1 MLKIGIV
8 GCGAIGSFITKK
20 VVDGTIKNTKI
31 IAIYDRNLDKAEKL
45 SKMSGAKICSSV
57 DELVKKDLDL
67 VVEAASIKAVEEV
80 AEKSLMNNK
89 DVLIMSVG
97 ALANKEIFLK
107 LKNLAKSV
115 GRKIYLPSGAIGG
128 LDAIKA
134 MRLGEIKEVILKT
147 TKPVNALKD
156 ALKNLGYKI
165 EEIKNPVIVFEGDV
179 FEAIKKFPANINV
192 AVTLSIAAEFPTKV
206 VIVADPNAKLNR
218 HEIFVKSSIGNL
230 KVCVENV
237 PFEENPKTSAL
248 AAYSAVR
255 LIRDLAEPVKVG
267 T

>member
-20 VVDGTIKNTKI
+20 VVDGTIKNAKI
-31 IAIYDRNLDKAEKL
+31 SAIYDRNLDKAEKL
-45 SKMSGAKICSSV
+45 SKMSEAKICSSV
-57 DELVKKDLDL
+57 DELVKENLDL
-67 VVEAASIKAVEEV
+67 VVEAASIRAVEEV
-80 AEKSLMNNK
+80 AEKSLKNKK

-97 ALANKEIFLK
+97 ALADKNLFLK
-107 LKNLAKSV
+107 LQNLAKSV

-128 LDAIKA
+128 LDAVKA
-134 MRLGEIKEVILKT
+134 MRLGKIEEVILKT
-147 TKPVNALKD
+147 TKPVNALED
-156 ALKNLGYKI
+156 ALKNLGYNT
-165 EEIKNPVIVFEGDV
+165 EDIKEPVVVFEGDV
-179 FEAIKKFPANINV
+179 FKAIKEFPANINV
-192 AVTLSIAAEFPTKV
+192 SVTLSIAAEFPAKV
-206 VIVADPNAKLNR
+206 MIVADPKAKLNR
-218 HEIFVKSSIGNL
+218 HEVIVKSSIGKL

-255 LIRDLAEPVKVG
+255 LIRDLAESVKVG